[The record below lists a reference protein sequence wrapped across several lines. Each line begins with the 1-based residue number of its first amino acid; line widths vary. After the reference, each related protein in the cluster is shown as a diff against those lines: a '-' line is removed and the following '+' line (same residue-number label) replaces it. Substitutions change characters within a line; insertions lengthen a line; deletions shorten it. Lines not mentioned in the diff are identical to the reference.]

1 LEPKVPQTGGESE
14 HADQPHA
21 VFETIGD
28 GIARIR
34 INRPDR
40 LGAYT
45 PRMCAEIL
53 EAVRR
58 VRLDDSLRVL
68 ILTGAGRGF
77 CTGGDVSPD
86 AGFSED
92 LTKQIGRARELRE
105 DSHAVVTALH
115 KLDKPVLC
123 AVNGIAVNGGLTFA
137 LVCDLRIVAE
147 NARLGD
153 TSGRAGLLPDEGGAW
168 LFPRVM
174 GYDKAYRMV
183 ALSEIYDSAT
193 ALALG
198 LATEVVADDELESR
212 TFEIARRL
220 AAAAPLALRAVKT
233 MMRRGLEST
242 LDSSLGD
249 AQQAVLW
256 VGPSDDAQE
265 GKAAFLQRRPPKFTG
280 N

>member
-1 LEPKVPQTGGESE
+1 MAAFDAMSDSAE
-14 HADQPHA
+14 PHA
-21 VFETIGD
+21 IFEVVGD
-28 GIARIR
+28 GIARITL
-34 INRPDR
+34 NRPAK

-45 PRMCAEIL
+45 PRMCAEMLAAIKKT
-53 EAVRR
+53 
-58 VRLDDSLRVL
+58 RLDDSVRVL

-86 AGFSED
+86 AGFADD
-92 LTKQIGRARELRE
+92 LDKQIGRARELRE
-105 DSHAVVTALH
+105 DSHAVITALH
-115 KLDKPVLC
+115 KLDKPVVC
-123 AVNGIAVNGGLTFA
+123 AVNGIAVNGGLAFA
-137 LVCDLRIVAE
+137 LACDIRLVAE
-147 NARLGD
+147 SARLGD

-168 LFPRVM
+168 LFPRTM
-174 GYDKAYRMV
+174 GYDKAFRMV

-212 TFEIARRL
+212 TLELATRL
-220 AAAAPLALRAVKT
+220 AQGAPLALRAVKT
-233 MMRRGLEST
+233 MMRRAMEST

-265 GKAAFLQRRPPKFTG
+265 GKAAFLERRTPKFTG
-280 N
+280 R

>member
-1 LEPKVPQTGGESE
+1 MSQVGAASGQI
-14 HADQPHA
+14 DQPHA
-21 VFETIGD
+21 IFETIGD

-34 INRPDR
+34 INRPER

-45 PRMCAEIL
+45 PRMCTEIL
-53 EAVRR
+53 EAIRQ

-86 AGFSED
+86 AGFGED

-123 AVNGIAVNGGLTFA
+123 AVNGVAVNGGLAFA

-147 NARLGD
+147 SARLGD

-198 LATEVVADDELESR
+198 LATEVVADDDLESR
-212 TFEIARRL
+212 TLEIAGRL

-280 N
+280 H

>member
-1 LEPKVPQTGGESE
+1 MVPQGGAASGDT
-14 HADQPHA
+14 DQPHA
-21 VFETIGD
+21 IFETIGD

-34 INRPDR
+34 INRPVR

-53 EAVRR
+53 EAIRQ
-58 VRLDDSLRVL
+58 VRLDDSVRVL

-86 AGFSED
+86 AGFSAD

-105 DSHAVVTALH
+105 DSHAVITALH

-123 AVNGIAVNGGLTFA
+123 AVNGIAVNGGLAFA
-137 LVCDLRIVAE
+137 LVCDVRIVAE
-147 NARLGD
+147 SARLGD

-198 LATEVVADDELESR
+198 LATEVVADDDLESR
-212 TFEIARRL
+212 TSEIAHRL

-280 N
+280 H